1 MEYGSE
7 SRCVS
12 KTDLKKSK
20 HTFAGFARTAVAAS
34 IYDQRLRLGP
44 RRFHILCFGLCLCFE
59 CFFFFLFWFSFTV
72 DRRPSERSSGRD
84 KFRIYQQYNER
95 RRFLSGSSRAV
106 CGATVFFCCFCAQT
120 RSAEKK
126 NRFWCNMRNACKSQ
140 PASQPAKNAPK
151 IENAMLNSFYRI
163 YDLKCIL
170 LIVYRILMSIFCAS
184 TNKFRARYATEKK
197 LKGGKTEQTML
208 FFGWWI
214 RVRVAI

>member
-1 MEYGSE
+1 MWWN
-7 SRCVS
+7 RFFVVS
-12 KTDLKKSK
+12 
-20 HTFAGFARTAVAAS
+20 A
-34 IYDQRLRLGP
+34 P
-44 RRFHILCFGLCLCFE
+44 RPG
-59 CFFFFLFWFSFTV
+59 
-72 DRRPSERSSGRD
+72 RP
-84 KFRIYQQYNER
+84 
-95 RRFLSGSSRAV
+95 
-106 CGATVFFCCFCAQT
+106 
-120 RSAEKK
+120 KK

-208 FFGWWI
+208 FFGGGFACASQSERCLYKVHSECVVHSRGSGPGRCNRSWLCVCLRRRWTI
-214 RVRVAI
+214 